1 MRGGAVR
8 IRIRKDDFEVVCV
21 DWSHPEVANIYVVCT
36 DVWQRV
42 RREIRQVAEKF
53 EKEQENGNIGGVDR

>member
-1 MRGGAVR
+1 MR
-8 IRIRKDDFEVVCV
+8 IRIRKDDFEVVGV
-21 DWSHPEVANIYVVCT
+21 DWSHPEVANIYVVRT

>member
-21 DWSHPEVANIYVVCT
+21 DWSCPGVIYVDVVRT
-36 DVWQRV
+36 EVWQRV
-42 RREIRQVAEKF
+42 RNEIRQIAEQY
-53 EKEQENGNIGGVDR
+53 EKEQGDGVISGINH